1 MTKIDEALY
10 QKIAEQSE
18 QLGYRNKL
26 RLAQLLIQL
35 ARKEEEETYPQER
48 VDAPSKKPTDPE
60 TIGYVAERIVKL
72 RPGRKSGV
80 LNAIGAMFSSK
91 AASLSKTK
99 KSSSRSLCG
108 VRFSQLM
115 QTVASPTPHKV

>member
-1 MTKIDEALY
+1 MTKNDEALY

-48 VDAPSKKPTDPE
+48 VDQPTKKPTDPE

-80 LNAIGAMFSSK
+80 LNAIGAMFQFQG
-91 AASLSKTK
+91 
-99 KSSSRSLCG
+99 G
-108 VRFSQLM
+108 VSEQDKEIIVKELVRR
-115 QTVASPTPHKV
+115 KVFAVDTNDRVTYSA

>member
-1 MTKIDEALY
+1 MTKNDEALY

-48 VDAPSKKPTDPE
+48 VDQPTKKPTDPE

-80 LNAIGAMFSSK
+80 LNAIGAMFQFQG
-91 AASLSKTK
+91 
-99 KSSSRSLCG
+99 G
-108 VRFSQLM
+108 VSEQDKEIIVKELVRR
-115 QTVASPTPHKV
+115 KVFAVDTNDRVTYTA